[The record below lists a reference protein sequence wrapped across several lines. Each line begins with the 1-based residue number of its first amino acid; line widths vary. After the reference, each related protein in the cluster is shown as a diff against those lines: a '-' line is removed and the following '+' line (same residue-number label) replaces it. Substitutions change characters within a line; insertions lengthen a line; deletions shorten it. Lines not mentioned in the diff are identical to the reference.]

1 MTGRSDRTDA
11 TDIAVDAASAVR
23 QAEVKVEDQ
32 KMWEDAMPKDHSPA
46 IAGLSRRSLLG
57 GSAALLAS
65 PLVLASARAEAPA
78 INVGVIMPLSGAN
91 AQFGINS
98 RNGIELVADEINAAG
113 GIAELGG
120 ARINLI
126 VADATS
132 TPTTAGTAAQRLVS
146 QQDVTALL
154 GAFVSSLTLAISEVT
169 ERRDIPL
176 LTMSF
181 ADQITGRGYKNIF
194 QVVAK
199 ASVIGKAQFEYSA
212 AIAQAAGARIE
223 KIAIMYEDTAYGT
236 AQANG
241 LRAGAKAANVEV
253 VMDDAYP
260 LGITDTTP
268 LINKLRGSRA
278 QAVFPVSYLNDS
290 LLIIRTMRQQR
301 LTMPAI
307 GGAAGYVIP
316 DFEKGLG
323 EFAENVLSIDTS
335 NYDLAPDLTERFRKR
350 FGYFMV
356 HEALE
361 HAVCLE
367 VLVQAIRKAKSAKAE
382 DVAAALRGARF
393 TGGWING
400 MTGGAVQFDETGLN
414 VLSVPLMVQ
423 WRGKDIVTV
432 WPKDIARSSP
442 VWRS

>member
-1 MTGRSDRTDA
+1 
-11 TDIAVDAASAVR
+11 
-23 QAEVKVEDQ
+23 
-32 KMWEDAMPKDHSPA
+32 MPKKSSTTSA
-46 IAGLSRRSLLG
+46 ELNRRTLLAGTASLL
-57 GSAALLAS
+57 AA
-65 PLVLASARAEAPA
+65 PMVARPGFAQGKTV
-78 INVGVIMPLSGAN
+78 NVGVIMPLSGAN

-113 GIAELGG
+113 GIKALGG
-120 ARINLI
+120 AKINLI
-126 VADATS
+126 VADSTS
-132 TPTTAGTAAQRLVS
+132 TPTTAGTVAQRLIT
-146 QQDVTALL
+146 QNDVTAIL
-154 GAFVSSLTLAISEVT
+154 GAFASSLTLAISEVT

-199 ASVIGKAQFEYSA
+199 ASVIGKAQFDYTM
-212 AIAQAAGARIE
+212 AIAEAAGSKIS
-223 KIAIMYEDTAYGT
+223 KIAIMYEDTAYGS

-268 LINKLRGSRA
+268 LINKLRASGA

-290 LLIIRTMRQQR
+290 LLIIRTMRQQKIDI
-301 LTMPAI
+301 PAI

-323 EFAENVLSIDTS
+323 EFAENVLSINLS
-335 NYDLAPDLTERFRKR
+335 NYDLAPDLTARFQKR

-361 HAVCLE
+361 HAVALD
-367 VLVQAIRKAKSAKAE
+367 VLVQAIEKAKSAKAE
-382 DVAAALRGARF
+382 DVSAALRGAKF
-393 TGGWING
+393 TGGWAKA
-400 MTGGAVQFDETGLN
+400 MTGGAVEFDNTGLN
-414 VLSVPLMVQ
+414 VLSVPVMVQ
-423 WRGKDIVTV
+423 WRNKELVTV
-432 WPKDIARSSP
+432 WPKEYAKAKA
-442 VWRS
+442 VWKS

>member
-1 MTGRSDRTDA
+1 MS
-11 TDIAVDAASAVR
+11 
-23 QAEVKVEDQ
+23 
-32 KMWEDAMPKDHSPA
+32 KMSPR
-46 IAGLSRRSLLG
+46 AGLNRRSLLAG
-57 GSAALLAS
+57 TASLLAS
-65 PLVLASARAEAPA
+65 PMIGSAARAEAKPVN
-78 INVGVIMPLSGAN
+78 IGVIMPLSGAN

-113 GIAELGG
+113 GIKALGG
-120 ARINLI
+120 AKINLI
-126 VADATS
+126 IADATS
-132 TPTTAGTAAQRLVS
+132 TPTTAGTVAQRLIS
-146 QQDVTALL
+146 QNEVTGIL
-154 GAFVSSLTLAISEVT
+154 GAFASSLTIAISEVT

-181 ADQITGRGYKNIF
+181 ADQITGRGFKNIF

-199 ASVIGKAQFEYSA
+199 ASALGKAQLDYTL
-212 AIAQAAGARIE
+212 AIAQAAGTKID

-241 LRAGAKAANVEV
+241 LRAAAKAANVEV
-253 VMDDAYP
+253 AMDDAYP

-268 LINKLRGSRA
+268 LINKLRASGA

-301 LTMPAI
+301 ITMPAI

-323 EFAENVLSIDTS
+323 EFAEGVLSIAPA

-361 HAVCLE
+361 HAVALD
-367 VLVQAIRKAKSAKAE
+367 VLVQAIEKAKSAKPE
-382 DVAAALRGARF
+382 DVAAALRGAKF
-393 TGGWING
+393 AGGWTKA
-400 MTGGAVQFDETGLN
+400 MTGGAVQFDSTGLN
-414 VLSVPLMVQ
+414 VLSVPVMVQ
-423 WRGKDIVTV
+423 WRNKELVTV
-432 WPKDIARSSP
+432 WPKDVAKGTAEWKS
-442 VWRS
+442 

>member
-1 MTGRSDRTDA
+1 MLRRNSLAGVRLNRRTVLSGTAA
-11 TDIAVDAASAVR
+11 TLAAPFIISA
-23 QAEVKVEDQ
+23 
-32 KMWEDAMPKDHSPA
+32 
-46 IAGLSRRSLLG
+46 
-57 GSAALLAS
+57 
-65 PLVLASARAEAPA
+65 ARAEAPPVN
-78 INVGVIMPLSGAN
+78 IGVIMPLSGPN

-98 RNGIELVADEINAAG
+98 RNGVELVADEINKAG

-120 ARINLI
+120 AKINLV

-132 TPTTAGTAAQRLVS
+132 TPTTAGTVAQRLIT
-146 QQDVTALL
+146 QQDITAVV
-154 GAFVSSLTLAISEVT
+154 GAFASSLTLAISEVT

-199 ASVIGKAQFEYSA
+199 ASVIGKAQFEYTA
-212 AIAQAAGARIE
+212 AIAQAAGTKIE

-241 LRAGAKAANVEV
+241 LRAGAKAANVEL

-268 LINKLRGSRA
+268 LINKLRASGA

-290 LLIIRTMRQQR
+290 LLIIRTMRQQKV
-301 LTMPAI
+301 TIPAI

-335 NYDLAPDLTERFRKR
+335 NYDLAPELTERFRKR

-367 VLVQAIRKAKSAKAE
+367 IVVQAIKKAKSAKAE
-382 DVAAALRGARF
+382 EVAAALRGAKF

-400 MTGGAVQFDETGLN
+400 MTGGAVQFNEAGLN

-423 WRGKDIVTV
+423 WRAKDIVTV
-432 WPKDIARSSP
+432 WPKEIARSAP

>member
-1 MTGRSDRTDA
+1 MSKTSSTRGGIDRRT
-11 TDIAVDAASAVR
+11 
-23 QAEVKVEDQ
+23 
-32 KMWEDAMPKDHSPA
+32 
-46 IAGLSRRSLLG
+46 
-57 GSAALLAS
+57 
-65 PLVLASARAEAPA
+65 VLAGTASLIAAPWISSTA
-78 INVGVIMPLSGAN
+78 QAQAKQVNIGVIMPLSGAN

-113 GIAELGG
+113 GIKALGG
-120 ARINLI
+120 AKINLI
-126 VADATS
+126 VADSTS
-132 TPTTAGTAAQRLVS
+132 APTTAGTVAQRMIS
-146 QQDVTALL
+146 QNEVTAIL
-154 GAFVSSLTLAISEVT
+154 GAFASSLTIAISEVT

-199 ASVIGKAQFEYSA
+199 ASALGKAQLDYTV
-212 AIAQAAGARIE
+212 AIAQAAGTKID

-236 AQANG
+236 AQAGG
-241 LRAGAKAANVEV
+241 LRAAAKAANIQL

-268 LINKLRGSRA
+268 LINKLRASGA

-290 LLIIRTMRQQR
+290 LLLIRTMRQQR
-301 LTMPAI
+301 ITIPAI

-323 EFAENVLSIDTS
+323 EFAEGVLSIAPA
-335 NYDLAPDLTERFRKR
+335 NYDLDTSLTDRFRKR

-361 HAVCLE
+361 HAVALD
-367 VLVQAIRKAKSAKAE
+367 VLVQAIEKAKSAKAE
-382 DVAAALRGARF
+382 DVTMALRGGKF
-393 TGGWING
+393 TGGWTKA
-400 MTGGAVQFDETGLN
+400 MTGGAVEFDSTGLN
-414 VLSVPLMVQ
+414 TASIPVMVQ
-423 WRGKDIVTV
+423 WRKKELVTV
-432 WPKDIARSSP
+432 WPKDVAKGAAEWKS
-442 VWRS
+442 

>member
-1 MTGRSDRTDA
+1 MLRRNSLTGVRLNRRTVLSG
-11 TDIAVDAASAVR
+11 TAAY
-23 QAEVKVEDQ
+23 
-32 KMWEDAMPKDHSPA
+32 
-46 IAGLSRRSLLG
+46 L
-57 GSAALLAS
+57 AAPFVIS
-65 PLVLASARAEAPA
+65 SARAEAPPV
-78 INVGVIMPLSGAN
+78 NVGVIMPLSGPN

-98 RNGIELVADEINAAG
+98 RNGVELVADEINKAG

-120 ARINLI
+120 AKINLV

-132 TPTTAGTAAQRLVS
+132 TPTTAGTVAQRLIT
-146 QQDVTALL
+146 QQDITAVL
-154 GAFVSSLTLAISEVT
+154 GAFASSLTLAISEVT

-199 ASVIGKAQFEYSA
+199 ASVIGKAQFEYTA
-212 AIAQAAGARIE
+212 AIAQAAGTKIE

-241 LRAGAKAANVEV
+241 LRAGAKAANVEL

-268 LINKLRGSRA
+268 LINKLRASGA

-290 LLIIRTMRQQR
+290 LLIIRTMRQQKV
-301 LTMPAI
+301 TIPAI

-335 NYDLAPDLTERFRKR
+335 NYDLAPELTERFRKR

-367 VLVQAIRKAKSAKAE
+367 IVVQAIKKAKSAKAE
-382 DVAAALRGARF
+382 EVAAALRGAKF

-400 MTGGAVQFDETGLN
+400 MTGGAVQFNEAGLN

-423 WRGKDIVTV
+423 WRAKDIVTV
-432 WPKDIARSSP
+432 WPKEVARSTP

>member
-1 MTGRSDRTDA
+1 MSKTSSARGGINRRT
-11 TDIAVDAASAVR
+11 
-23 QAEVKVEDQ
+23 
-32 KMWEDAMPKDHSPA
+32 
-46 IAGLSRRSLLG
+46 
-57 GSAALLAS
+57 
-65 PLVLASARAEAPA
+65 VLAGTASLIAAPWVSSTA
-78 INVGVIMPLSGAN
+78 QAQAKQVNIGVIMPLSGAN

-113 GIAELGG
+113 GIKALGG
-120 ARINLI
+120 AKINLI

-132 TPTTAGTAAQRLVS
+132 TPTTAGTVAQRMIS
-146 QQDVTALL
+146 QNEVTAIL
-154 GAFVSSLTLAISEVT
+154 GAFASSLTIAISEVT

-181 ADQITGRGYKNIF
+181 ADQITGRGFKNIF

-199 ASVIGKAQFEYSA
+199 ASALGKAQLDYTV
-212 AIAQAAGARIE
+212 AIAQAAGTKID

-236 AQANG
+236 AQAGG
-241 LRAGAKAANVEV
+241 LRAAAKAANIEL

-268 LINKLRGSRA
+268 LINKLRASGA

-290 LLIIRTMRQQR
+290 LLLIRTMRQQR
-301 LTMPAI
+301 ITIPAI

-323 EFAENVLSIDTS
+323 EFAEGVLSIS
-335 NYDLAPDLTERFRKR
+335 PANYDLDTSLTDRFRKR

-361 HAVCLE
+361 HAVALD
-367 VLVQAIRKAKSAKAE
+367 VLVQAIEKAKSAKAE
-382 DVAAALRGARF
+382 DVSMALRGGKF
-393 TGGWING
+393 TGGWTKA
-400 MTGGAVQFDETGLN
+400 MTGGAVEFDSTGLN
-414 VLSVPLMVQ
+414 TASIPVMVQ
-423 WRGKDIVTV
+423 WRKKELVTV
-432 WPKDIARSSP
+432 WPKEVAKGAAEWKS
-442 VWRS
+442 

>member
-1 MTGRSDRTDA
+1 VLA
-11 TDIAVDAASAVR
+11 
-23 QAEVKVEDQ
+23 
-32 KMWEDAMPKDHSPA
+32 
-46 IAGLSRRSLLG
+46 
-57 GSAALLAS
+57 GSAAYLAAPYIIS
-65 PLVLASARAEAPA
+65 SARAAAPSVN
-78 INVGVIMPLSGAN
+78 IGVIMPLSGPN

-98 RNGIELVADEINAAG
+98 KNGVELVADEINSAG

-120 ARINLI
+120 AKINLV

-132 TPTTAGTAAQRLVS
+132 TPTTAGTTAQRLVT
-146 QQDVTALL
+146 QQEMTAVL
-154 GAFVSSLTLAISEVT
+154 GAFASSLTLAISEVT

-194 QVVAK
+194 QVVPK
-199 ASVIGKAQFEYSA
+199 ASVIGKAQFEYTA
-212 AIAQAAGARIE
+212 AIAQAAGAKID

-241 LRAGAKAANVEV
+241 LRAGAKAANVEL

-268 LINKLRGSRA
+268 LINKLRASGA

-290 LLIIRTMRQQR
+290 LLIIRTMRQQKV
-301 LTMPAI
+301 TIPAI

-335 NYDLAPDLTERFRKR
+335 NYDLAPELTDRFRKR

-367 VLVQAIRKAKSAKAE
+367 IVVQAIKKAKSAKAE
-382 DVAAALRGARF
+382 DVAAAIRGARF

-400 MTGGAVQFDETGLN
+400 MTGGAVQFDQTGLN
-414 VLSVPLMVQ
+414 VLAVPLMVQ
-423 WRGKDIVTV
+423 WRAKDLVTV
-432 WPKDIARSSP
+432 WPKDIAKSAP
-442 VWRS
+442 IWRS